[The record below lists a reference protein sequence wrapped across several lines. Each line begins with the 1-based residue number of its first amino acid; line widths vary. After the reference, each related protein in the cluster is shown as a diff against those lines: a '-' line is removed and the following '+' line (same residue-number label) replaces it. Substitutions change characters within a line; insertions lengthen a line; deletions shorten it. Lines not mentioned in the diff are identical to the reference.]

1 MTEQPAIPDRKDDW
15 EPKKI
20 NRNSGGCF
28 AMGSKNLFAI
38 CPRLV
43 GVIAAAALLAA
54 CTATPPTDPE
64 ALAAYEEANDPLEP
78 TNRAIF
84 DFNQGFDRALLKP
97 AAEGY
102 RDVFPDGV
110 RSSIHNVLHNIRSP
124 VILANDILQGESVRA
139 VETLTRFA
147 VNTVLGMGGLF
158 DVAGQYGMEKHNE
171 DFGQTLA
178 VWGFGEGFYLMLP
191 IFGPSNPRDA
201 VGLVVD
207 GFIDPI
213 GYIASFPVRFGR
225 SAIEGIDKRSKVLET
240 LDEIERTSVDFYA
253 TIRSLYRQRREDE
266 IRNGEPGANV
276 PAPSISYEFLED
288 EDTVPVQPAAGV
300 TIDEEAKPKGN
311 EVSELT
317 Q

>member
-1 MTEQPAIPDRKDDW
+1 MRSRTF
-15 EPKKI
+15 
-20 NRNSGGCF
+20 F
-28 AMGSKNLFAI
+28 ALT
-38 CPRLV
+38 PRLA
-43 GVIAAAALLAA
+43 GVFAAAALLAA

-64 ALAAYEEANDPLEP
+64 ALAAFEEANDPLEP

-84 DFNQGFDRALLKP
+84 DFNQGFDRVLLKP

-102 RDVFPDGV
+102 REVFPDGV
-110 RSSIHNVLHNIRSP
+110 RSSINNVLHNVRSP

-158 DVAGQYGMEKHNE
+158 DVAGQYGMERHTE

-191 IFGPSNPRDA
+191 VFGPSNPRDT

-207 GFIDPI
+207 SFIDPL
-213 GYIASFPVRFGR
+213 GYFVSFPVTFGR
-225 SAIEGIDKRSKVLET
+225 SAVEGIDKRSRALEP

-266 IRNGEPGANV
+266 IRNGEPGGNV

-288 EDTVPVQPAAGV
+288 EQTVPVQPVAGV
-300 TIDEEAKPKGN
+300 TIDENARPKSN
-311 EVSELT
+311 EVSELM

>member
-1 MTEQPAIPDRKDDW
+1 MIW
-15 EPKKI
+15 EPAASSRKTDAALQKT

-28 AMGSKNLFAI
+28 AMRSSNLFELT
-38 CPRLV
+38 PRLA
-43 GVIAAAALLAA
+43 GLFAAAVLLAA

-64 ALAAYEEANDPLEP
+64 ALAAYEEINDPLEP

-102 RDVFPDGV
+102 REVFPSGV
-110 RSSIHNVLHNIRSP
+110 RNSINNVLHNVRTP

-158 DVAGQYGMEKHNE
+158 DVAGQYGMERHTE

-191 IFGPSNPRDA
+191 VFGPSSPRDTI
-201 VGLVVD
+201 GLVVD
-207 GFIDPI
+207 SFIDPI
-213 GYIASFPVRFGR
+213 GYFASFPVQFGR
-225 SAIEGIDKRSKVLET
+225 SAVEGIDKRSKVLEP
-240 LDEIERTSVDFYA
+240 LEEIERTSVDFYA

-266 IRNGEPGANV
+266 IRNGEPGGNV
-276 PAPSISYEFLED
+276 PAPSISFEFLE
-288 EDTVPVQPAAGV
+288 EEEPMPFQPTAGV
-300 TIDEEAKPKGN
+300 TIDEDAKPKGN
-311 EVSELT
+311 EVSEL
-317 Q
+317 QQ